1 MTKRSMPRKP
11 HEIESLLQ
19 GKFGFS
25 LSTGHSSDHRWYE
38 LSIPGL
44 PIIATYV
51 SHSKKEICR
60 NLESKIARQL
70 RVRKPFFRGM
80 MDCTQGR
87 EDYYRQ
93 VQEDPFPP
101 FNAVRF

>member
-1 MTKRSMPRKP
+1 MPHKP
-11 HEIESLLQ
+11 QEIESLLL

-25 LSTGHSSDHRWYE
+25 QSTEHSSDHRWYE

-51 SHSKKEICR
+51 SHSKKDICR

-70 RVRKPFFRGM
+70 RVRTPFFRGM
-80 MDCTQGR
+80 MDCTQDR

-93 VQEDPFPP
+93 VREAPYPP
-101 FNAVRF
+101 FNKVRFRGNI